1 MSLSVMVPYVPL
13 QMVFLAL
20 NLRNTDFH
28 PYDYHMIHEAASPY
42 PWSAIMLVP
51 SWMLPFEVMN
61 QPWIAIFTTIP
72 IVLFF
77 GMTKDAIEMYRKYT
91 LAVGLGKFFPVLN
104 EPWDPDRPRQ
114 QTGTSESKRRLFGSL
129 ATMGRRGNTSENV
142 NLEFNLE

>member
-1 MSLSVMVPYVPL
+1 MVPYVPL

-20 NLRNTDFH
+20 SVRNSDFH
-28 PYDYHMIHEAASPY
+28 PYDYHMIHDVAIPY

-61 QPWIAIFTTIP
+61 QPWIAILTTIP

-77 GMTKDAIEMYRKYT
+77 GMTKDAIEMYRKYA
-91 LAVGLGKFFPVLN
+91 LAVGLGRVFPRLR

-114 QTGTSESKRRLFGSL
+114 QKSTSESKRGWFGSL
-129 ATMGRRGNTSENV
+129 TTMARHENTSENV
-142 NLEFNLE
+142 NLE